1 MTRMLGKILKF
12 NKTDQEEHMKRK
24 GYDIYIGK
32 RGAIYYLET
41 IEETN
46 PLVADTYAYDK
57 ALDKFGDIPEVV
69 WKAIPAVIW
78 IPEDGRE

>member
-1 MTRMLGKILKF
+1 
-12 NKTDQEEHMKRK
+12 MKRK

-41 IEETN
+41 IEESN

-69 WKAIPAVIW
+69 WKAIPAVI
-78 IPEDGRE
+78 